1 AYRSCYTCQGDGA
14 PPTVGGGTSR
24 RLPPVTKSSR
34 RREALVLA
42 AREWRRRA
50 GAAAGIGAVLAL
62 VACGGGSGD
71 GAGGGNGSGPIGITL
86 VTKDPSN
93 PFWVAM
99 VDGAMAGAERTQL
112 DLTIESGR
120 DQTDTE
126 SQIQAIEDAISRGDK
141 AILIAHNG
149 PAVFG
154 AIKKARD
161 QGLFVLALDTPTDP
175 VSLVDGTF
183 ASDNLEAGKLI
194 GQWTAARFK
203 DRHASIAML
212 DLFNDKIVSVDLER
226 DHGFLW
232 GMGIKPDPQRN
243 GGEPKT
249 GTHAGGGT
257 YEVVCHGATA
267 GAVDGG
273 RSAMEKCL
281 SVNPKIDVVFTANEA
296 SGTGAVQAL
305 KAAGIKDAVVTSIDG
320 SCRGV
325 RSVQSGD
332 FGAVAQQFPFKMGE
346 LGVQAVFSYLHD
358 GTKPTPTPGRDF
370 LDTGVVLI
378 SATPEPG
385 VQSITADEGETRC
398 W

>member
-1 AYRSCYTCQGDGA
+1 M
-14 PPTVGGGTSR
+14 
-24 RLPPVTKSSR
+24 
-34 RREALVLA
+34 LA
-42 AREWRRRA
+42 AWNRRRRA
-50 GAAAGIGAVLAL
+50 AAAACIGAVLVLAG
-62 VACGGGSGD
+62 CSGGSGD

-86 VTKDPSN
+86 ITKDPSN
-93 PFWVAM
+93 PFWTAM
-99 VDGAMAGAERTQL
+99 VDGAMAGAERPQV

-120 DQTDTE
+120 DQTDAD
-126 SQIQAIEDAISRGDK
+126 SQIQAIENAISRRDK

-161 QGLFVLALDTPTDP
+161 HRLFVLALDTPTDP
-175 VSLVDGTF
+175 ASLVDGTF

-194 GQWTAARFK
+194 GEWTAARLK
-203 DRHASIAML
+203 HRHATIAML
-212 DLFNDKIVSVDLER
+212 DLFHDKIVGIDLER
-226 DHGFLW
+226 DHGFLL

-257 YEVVCHGATA
+257 YQVVCHGTTD

-273 RSAMEKCL
+273 RSAMQMCL
-281 SVNPKIDVVFTANEA
+281 SVNPEINVVFTANET

-305 KAAGIKDAVVTSIDG
+305 KAAGNKDAVVTSIDG

-325 RSVQSGD
+325 KSVQSGD
-332 FGAVAQQFPFKMGE
+332 FGAVAQQSPFRMGE
-346 LGVQAVFSYLHD
+346 LGVKAVLSYLHD
-358 GTKPTPTPGRDF
+358 GTKPKPSPGREF
-370 LDTGVVLI
+370 VNTGVELI
-378 SATPEPG
+378 ADTPVPG
-385 VQSITADEGETRC
+385 VQSITADEGQTRC